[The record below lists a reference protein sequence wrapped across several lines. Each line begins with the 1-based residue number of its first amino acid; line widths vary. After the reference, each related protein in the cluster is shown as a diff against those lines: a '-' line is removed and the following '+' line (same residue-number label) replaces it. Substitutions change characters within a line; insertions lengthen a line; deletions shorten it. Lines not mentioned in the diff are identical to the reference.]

1 MSAIEGSPDT
11 RPEQDDDPPA
21 DAADSS
27 ASADARR
34 DELATIVDELQAENR
49 RLRREYVRAKKGSYQ
64 RSSVALVVLGIAAV
78 LGAVVFPVAR
88 EVLFILGAVG
98 LFSGVLVRYLTPERF
113 VTATV
118 AQSIYESSAETGAD
132 LTAELGLEDVRVY
145 VPTDETET
153 TAVPVR
159 LFVPQ
164 TSSFEIPAAEALTS
178 LFVLPE
184 SDVHRGISVR
194 PTAARLVREFEKS
207 ARESIAT
214 DPADLASELSDGL
227 VEQFELVDSTNVES
241 DLDARTVTLSVRGAV
256 FADDMGFDH
265 PVESF
270 VGTGLAYWFDRP
282 VTVERT
288 ERDGETVLV
297 CRW

>member
-1 MSAIEGSPDT
+1 MSSTGESLDT
-11 RPEQDDDPPA
+11 RPEQDDDDPA
-21 DAADSS
+21 ATDSS

-49 RLRREYVRAKKGSYQ
+49 RLRREYVRAKQGSYR
-64 RSSVALVVLGIAAV
+64 RSAAALVVLGVAAV

-118 AQSIYESSAETGAD
+118 AQSIYESTAETGAD
-132 LTAELGLEDVRVY
+132 LTAELGLEDVSVY
-145 VPTDETET
+145 VPTGREGATG
-153 TAVPVR
+153 VPVR

-164 TSSFEIPAAEALTS
+164 TSPFEIPDAGELTS

-207 ARESIAT
+207 AGESIAT

-227 VEQFELVDSTNVES
+227 VEQFELVDATSVES
-241 DLDARTVTLSVRGAV
+241 DLDARTVTLSVKGVA